1 MANPSW
7 INTELLNELAA
18 FVTALVA
25 VIAMATVGKQEWRK
39 PHDMWARRVC
49 LAVLAIVAMTH
60 ALSPERLPE
69 VAQQFVYCAL
79 LIIISIGSTPRSVE
93 TDQARDP

>member
-7 INTELLNELAA
+7 INIEMLNEIAA
-18 FVTALVA
+18 FMTAMIA
-25 VIAMATVGKQEWRK
+25 VIAMVSVGKQEWRK

-49 LAVLAIVAMTH
+49 LAVLAAVAMTH

-69 VAQQFVYCAL
+69 VAQQFVFCVL
-79 LIIISIGSTPRSVE
+79 LIIIAIGSSPRAPE
-93 TDQARDP
+93 RNRKP

>member
-1 MANPSW
+1 M
-7 INTELLNELAA
+7 LNEIAA
-18 FVTALVA
+18 FMTAIVA
-25 VIAMATVGKQEWRK
+25 VIAMVVVGKQEWRK

-69 VAQQFVYCAL
+69 VAQQFVYCVL
-79 LIIISIGSTPRSVE
+79 LIIIAIGSTPRSSDSE
-93 TDQARDP
+93 RG